1 MHVKRSSIVAGNEQR
16 QARPPFARATLH
28 SQIAEELRTMIVDG
42 KLAPGQKIPEKEL
55 CEAFDISRTP
65 LREALKVLATE
76 GLVELLPQR
85 GARVSVITEAERQEL
100 FPIIA
105 ALEALA
111 AELAC
116 RNMTDAELAELKG
129 LHRQMVAAYDR
140 RDNLEY
146 ARLNRKIHLSIF
158 EAARNGALQMLYS
171 NMELRIRNIRHTV
184 RQSDE
189 DWARAVQ
196 DHEKILSALEARD
209 EGLCAKVLRDHV
221 MRTADAVR
229 DALSVAGLATSG
241 GT

>member
-1 MHVKRSSIVAGNEQR
+1 MAGNEQR

-28 SQIAEELRTMIVDG
+28 SQIADELRNMIVDG

-85 GARVSVITEAERQEL
+85 GARVSVITEAE
-100 FPIIA
+100 
-105 ALEALA
+105 
-111 AELAC
+111 
-116 RNMTDAELAELKG
+116 LAELKG
-129 LHRQMVAAYDR
+129 LHRQMVAAYEL

-146 ARLNRKIHLSIF
+146 ARLHRKIHLSIF
-158 EAARNGALQMLYS
+158 EAAGNGALQILYS

-189 DWARAVQ
+189 DWARVVQ
-196 DHEKILSALEARD
+196 DHEKILSALEAR
-209 EGLCAKVLRDHV
+209 
-221 MRTADAVR
+221 T
-229 DALSVAGLATSG
+229 SVFVPCS
-241 GT
+241 

>member
-1 MHVKRSSIVAGNEQR
+1 MKRSSIVAGNEQR

-209 EGLCAKVLRDHV
+209 EGLCARVLRDHV

>member
-1 MHVKRSSIVAGNEQR
+1 MAGNEQR

-146 ARLNRKIHLSIF
+146 ARLNRKIHLAIF

-209 EGLCAKVLRDHV
+209 EGLCARVLRDHV

>member
-1 MHVKRSSIVAGNEQR
+1 MAGNEQR

-85 GARVSVITEAERQEL
+85 GARVSVITEAERREL

-116 RNMTDAELAELKG
+116 RNMTDAELAEVKG
-129 LHRQMVAAYDR
+129 LHRQMVAAYDL
-140 RDNLEY
+140 RDKREF

-158 EAARNGALQMLYS
+158 EAARNGTLQMLYS

-209 EGLCAKVLRDHV
+209 EDLCAKVLRDHV
-221 MRTADAVR
+221 MRTAEAVR
-229 DALSVAGLATSG
+229 DALSVAGLATPIG
-241 GT
+241 K

>member
-1 MHVKRSSIVAGNEQR
+1 MAGNEQR

-116 RNMTDAELAELKG
+116 RSMTDAELAELKG

-209 EGLCAKVLRDHV
+209 EGLCARVLRDHV

>member
-1 MHVKRSSIVAGNEQR
+1 MAGNEQR

>member
-1 MHVKRSSIVAGNEQR
+1 MAGNEQR

-196 DHEKILSALEARD
+196 DHEKILTVLEARD

-229 DALSVAGLATSG
+229 DALSMAGLATSG
-241 GT
+241 GA

>member
-1 MHVKRSSIVAGNEQR
+1 MAGNEQR

-209 EGLCAKVLRDHV
+209 EGLCARVLRDHV